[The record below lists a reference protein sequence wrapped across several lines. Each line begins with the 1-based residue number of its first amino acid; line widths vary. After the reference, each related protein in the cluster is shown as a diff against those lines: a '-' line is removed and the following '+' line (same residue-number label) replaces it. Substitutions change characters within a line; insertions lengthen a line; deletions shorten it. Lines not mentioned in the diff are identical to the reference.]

1 MFDLG
6 PKEPLYVE
14 DLKASLFNVLR
25 QLHAE
30 HSDGEPDNV
39 ELNKL
44 ATRFSF
50 AVVEALRNIKEED
63 NGRPKAD
70 RI

>member
-25 QLHAE
+25 QLHAK

-39 ELNKL
+39 DLDRL
-44 ATRFSF
+44 ATKFSF
-50 AVVEALRNIKEED
+50 AVVEALRTIKEEED
-63 NGRPKAD
+63 GSRSPTD
-70 RI
+70 